1 MIDSGET
8 LDISGASA
16 ATVSFANS
24 SGSTGELVLD
34 DSKGFTGQIV
44 GFTGDGTTANSDL
57 IDLSDINITGV
68 VTSKTTYTDNG
79 NGTGTS
85 PCTTRTGKPSTAS
98 TSWANTCWRI
108 LLLRTMVPD
117 TR

>member
-57 IDLSDINITGV
+57 IDLRVRLGV